1 MLEVTRLQL
10 AIQGQTKVHDISFSL
25 AAGERVGLLGA
36 SGSGKSLT
44 ARALLGALPA
54 STQVSGSI
62 RFCGEEIAHS
72 PVQRRPARSRLAAIF
87 QDSSTALN
95 PLVTVEKQLR
105 MAMQTTGLA
114 PHQVRRSLR
123 ALLLSVGFDDADV
136 ILSRYPGELSGGQR
150 QRVCLSL
157 ALLCQRPLLIAD
169 EPTTA
174 LDVIS
179 QEQVLNTLRAYSCNH
194 PNSALLFI
202 THDIAV
208 AASLCHRLLVM
219 KDGHIVEQGD
229 TRTLIDHPQHEY
241 TQALVHAARQQHQA
255 LAVPAP
261 PTLQWAS

>member
-1 MLEVTRLQL
+1 MLEVTHLQL

-54 STQVSGSI
+54 TTQVSGSI
-62 RFCGEEIAHS
+62 LFCGEEIAHR
-72 PVQRRPARSRLAAIF
+72 PVQRRPARCRPAALF
-87 QDSSTALN
+87 QDASTALN

-105 MAMQTTGLA
+105 MAMQSTDLA
-114 PHQVRRSLR
+114 HQQPLH
-123 ALLLSVGFDDADV
+123 ALLLSVGFDDPEM

-174 LDVIS
+174 LDVMS
-179 QEQVLNTLRAYSCNH
+179 QAQVLSTLRAYSCSN
-194 PNSALLFI
+194 PDSALLFI

-219 KDGHIVEQGD
+219 KDGYLVEQGD
-229 TRTLIDHPQHEY
+229 TRTVIDHPQHEY
-241 TQALVHAARQQHQA
+241 TRALVQAARQQDQV
-255 LAVPAP
+255 LAISSP

>member
-1 MLEVTRLQL
+1 MLEVTHLQL

-62 RFCGEEIAHS
+62 LFCGEAIAHR
-72 PVQRRPARSRLAAIF
+72 PVQRRPARCRPAALF
-87 QDSSTALN
+87 QDASTALN

-105 MAMQTTGLA
+105 MAMQPTVLDH
-114 PHQVRRSLR
+114 HQARQSLR
-123 ALLLSVGFDDADV
+123 ALLLSVGFDDPEA
-136 ILSRYPGELSGGQR
+136 ILPRYPGELSGGQR

-179 QEQVLNTLRAYSCNH
+179 QAQVLSTLRAYSCSN
-194 PNSALLFI
+194 PDSALLFI

-219 KDGHIVEQGD
+219 KDGHLVEQGD
-229 TRTLIDHPQHEY
+229 THTVIEHPQHDY
-241 TQALVHAARQQHQA
+241 TRAVVQAARQLDQA
-255 LAVPAP
+255 LTISSL